1 MRELPSQFLRY
12 QFDKFQGI
20 YNGRSTH
27 FFGGRKVWGKVKSNP
42 IISVCVN
49 QLSFFSLVVHIDDEI
64 CKARNSQYHGWM
76 EQLVNHFW

>member
-20 YNGRSTH
+20 YNSRSTR
-27 FFGGRKVWGKVKSNP
+27 FLGGRKVWGKVKSNP

-49 QLSFFSLVVHIDDEI
+49 QLSIYSVVVHIDEEI
-64 CKARNSQYHGWM
+64 CKARNSQYQRWM
-76 EQLVNHFW
+76 THLVNHF